1 MILIDNNQ
9 LLIANIFN
17 LIKYGDIED
26 TGLLR
31 HMCLNTYRIYNH
43 KFKQDYGDIIIC
55 HDSPHCWRAE
65 SFKHYKKNRKKAK
78 QESPHDWNKIFDS
91 MMIIKSEVESVFPW
105 KNISV
110 PRTEADD
117 IIAIICK
124 HSLPI
129 EPVVIVSSDKDFQQL
144 QKYSN
149 VKQWSPNKKDFL
161 VCDNSEEYLKEHIIR
176 GDSSDGIP
184 NILSEEDTFVKEDKR
199 QKPMTKKKMTEIKE
213 NIETY
218 KKTDRWNQNKT
229 LIDFEEIPEEIEKE
243 IMKEYNK
250 PCNKETN
257 KIFPYLMENKLVELL
272 ETAEELY

>member
-26 TGLLR
+26 IRLLR
-31 HMCLNTYRIYNH
+31 HMCLNTYRTYNH

-55 HDSPHCWRAE
+55 HDSPHCWRTE
-65 SFKHYKKNRKKAK
+65 SFENYKKNRKKAK
-78 QESPHDWNKIFDS
+78 KESHHDWNKIFDS
-91 MMIIKSEVESVFPW
+91 MMIIKSEIKSIFPW

-110 PRTEADD
+110 PKTEADD
-117 IIAIICK
+117 IIATICK

-129 EPVVIVSSDKDFQQL
+129 ESIVIVSSDKDFQQL

-161 VCDNSEEYLKEHIIR
+161 TCANPEEYLKEHIIR

-184 NILSEEDTFVKEDKR
+184 NILSEEDTLVNENKR
-199 QKPMTKKKMTEIKE
+199 QRPMTKKKMTEIKE

-229 LIDFEEIPEEIEKE
+229 LIDFEEIPEGIEKH
-243 IMKEYNK
+243 IMEEYNK
-250 PCNKETN
+250 PHDKETN

-272 ETAEELY
+272 EAAEELY